1 MGNISII
8 VIGAFV
14 FLLFSVLLVRNYTY
28 KILITTV
35 LLVSVLVTG
44 GGSMFIEGIVL
55 VAEKVKPSVSIENST
70 YRVDMKDINNFY
82 DLRSEKIRT
91 DNIVRQINERPV
103 IRNNKS
109 EILALIKEQPKEIID
124 NDFGVEIVY
133 DYSDELK
140 NTVLRSIIDK
150 DVVLSINN
158 SKITIAYARKIE

>member
-1 MGNISII
+1 MGNISMI
-8 VIGAFV
+8 VIGVFV
-14 FLLFSVLLVRNYTY
+14 FLLLSTLLVRNYTY
-28 KILITTV
+28 KILVTTA
-35 LLVSVLVTG
+35 LLVSILVTG
-44 GGSMFIEGIVL
+44 GGSVLIESIVL
-55 VAEKVKPSVSIENST
+55 VAEKVKPPVNIENPT
-70 YRVDMKDINNFY
+70 YRVDMKDINSFY

-91 DNIVRQINERPV
+91 DNIVKQIKERPV

>member
-1 MGNISII
+1 MGNISMIA
-8 VIGAFV
+8 IGVFV
-14 FLLFSVLLVRNYTY
+14 FLLLSTLLVRNYTY
-28 KILITTV
+28 KV
-35 LLVSVLVTG
+35 LVTMTMLVSILVTG
-44 GGSMFIEGIVL
+44 GGSVFIESIVL

-140 NTVLRSIIDK
+140 NTVLRSVIDK
-150 DVVLSINN
+150 DVMLSINN
-158 SKITIAYARKIE
+158 NKITIAYARKIE

>member
-1 MGNISII
+1 MGNISMI
-8 VIGAFV
+8 VIGVFV
-14 FLLFSVLLVRNYTY
+14 FLLLSALLVRNYTY
-28 KILITTV
+28 KILVTMGMLI
-35 LLVSVLVTG
+35 SVLVTG

-140 NTVLRSIIDK
+140 NTVLRSVIDK
-150 DVVLSINN
+150 DVMLSINN

>member
-1 MGNISII
+1 MGSISII

-14 FLLFSVLLVRNYTY
+14 FLLFSALLVRNYTY

-35 LLVSVLVTG
+35 LLVSILVTG
-44 GGSMFIEGIVL
+44 GGSVLIESIVL
-55 VAEKVKPSVSIENST
+55 VAEKVKPPVNIENPT
-70 YRVDMKDINNFY
+70 YRVDMKDINSFY

-91 DNIVRQINERPV
+91 DNIVKQIKERPV

-140 NTVLRSIIDK
+140 NTVLRSVIDK
-150 DVVLSINN
+150 DVMLSINN

>member
-1 MGNISII
+1 MGNISMI
-8 VIGAFV
+8 VIGVFV
-14 FLLFSVLLVRNYTY
+14 FLLLSTLLVRNYTY
-28 KILITTV
+28 KILVTMVMLI
-35 LLVSVLVTG
+35 SVLVTG
-44 GGSMFIEGIVL
+44 GGSVFIEGIVL

-91 DNIVRQINERPV
+91 DNIVKQINERPV

-109 EILALIKEQPKEIID
+109 EILALIKVQPKEIID

-150 DVVLSINN
+150 DVMLSINN

>member
-1 MGNISII
+1 MGNISMI
-8 VIGAFV
+8 VIGVFV
-14 FLLFSVLLVRNYTY
+14 FLLLSTLLVRNYTY
-28 KILITTV
+28 KV
-35 LLVSVLVTG
+35 LVTMTMLVSILVTG
-44 GGSMFIEGIVL
+44 GGSVFIESIVL
-55 VAEKVKPSVSIENST
+55 VAEKVKPSVNIENST

-140 NTVLRSIIDK
+140 NTVLRSVIDK
-150 DVVLSINN
+150 DVMLSINN

>member
-1 MGNISII
+1 MGNISMI
-8 VIGAFV
+8 VIGVFV
-14 FLLFSVLLVRNYTY
+14 FLLLSALLVRNYTY
-28 KILITTV
+28 KILVTTA
-35 LLVSVLVTG
+35 LLVSILVTG
-44 GGSMFIEGIVL
+44 GGSVLIESIVL
-55 VAEKVKPSVSIENST
+55 VAEKVKPPVNIENPT
-70 YRVDMKDINNFY
+70 YRVDMKDINSFY

-91 DNIVRQINERPV
+91 DNIVKQIKERPV

-140 NTVLRSIIDK
+140 NTVLRSVIDK
-150 DVVLSINN
+150 DVMLSINN

>member
-1 MGNISII
+1 MGNISMI
-8 VIGAFV
+8 VIGVFV
-14 FLLFSVLLVRNYTY
+14 FLLLSALLVRNYTY
-28 KILITTV
+28 KILVTMGMLI
-35 LLVSVLVTG
+35 SVLVTG
-44 GGSMFIEGIVL
+44 WGSMFIEGIVL

-140 NTVLRSIIDK
+140 NTVLRSIIYK
-150 DVVLSINN
+150 DVMLSINN

>member
-1 MGNISII
+1 MGSISII

-14 FLLFSVLLVRNYTY
+14 FLLVSVLLVRNYTY
-28 KILITTV
+28 KVLVTMVMLI
-35 LLVSVLVTG
+35 SVLVTG
-44 GGSMFIEGIVL
+44 GGSVFIEGIVL

-150 DVVLSINN
+150 DVMLSINN
-158 SKITIAYARKIE
+158 SKITLAYTRKIE

>member
-1 MGNISII
+1 MGNISMI
-8 VIGAFV
+8 VIGVFV
-14 FLLFSVLLVRNYTY
+14 FLLLSTLLVRNYTY
-28 KILITTV
+28 KV
-35 LLVSVLVTG
+35 LVTMAMLVSVLVTG
-44 GGSMFIEGIVL
+44 GGSVFIESIVL

-150 DVVLSINN
+150 DVMLSINN

>member
-1 MGNISII
+1 MGNISMIA
-8 VIGAFV
+8 IGVFV
-14 FLLFSVLLVRNYTY
+14 FLLLSTLLVRNYTY
-28 KILITTV
+28 KV
-35 LLVSVLVTG
+35 LVTMTMLVSILVTG
-44 GGSMFIEGIVL
+44 GGSVFIESIVL
-55 VAEKVKPSVSIENST
+55 VAEKVKPSVNIENST

-140 NTVLRSIIDK
+140 NTVLRSVIDK
-150 DVVLSINN
+150 DVMLSINN

>member
-1 MGNISII
+1 MGNISMI

-28 KILITTV
+28 KILITTAF
-35 LLVSVLVTG
+35 LVSILVTG
-44 GGSMFIEGIVL
+44 GGNVLIEGIVL

>member
-1 MGNISII
+1 MGNISMIA
-8 VIGAFV
+8 IGVFV
-14 FLLFSVLLVRNYTY
+14 FLLLSTLLVRNYTY

-44 GGSMFIEGIVL
+44 GGSVLIESIVL
-55 VAEKVKPSVSIENST
+55 VAEKVKPPVNIENPT
-70 YRVDMKDINNFY
+70 YRVDMKDINSFY

-91 DNIVRQINERPV
+91 DNIVKQIKERPV

>member
-1 MGNISII
+1 MGNISMI
-8 VIGAFV
+8 VIGVFV
-14 FLLFSVLLVRNYTY
+14 FLLLSTLLVRNYTY
-28 KILITTV
+28 KVLVTMVMLI
-35 LLVSVLVTG
+35 SVLVTG
-44 GGSMFIEGIVL
+44 GGSVFIEGIVL

-150 DVVLSINN
+150 DVMLSINN
-158 SKITIAYARKIE
+158 SKITLAYTRKIE

>member
-1 MGNISII
+1 MGNISMI
-8 VIGAFV
+8 VIGVFV
-14 FLLFSVLLVRNYTY
+14 FLLLSTLLVRNYTY
-28 KILITTV
+28 KV
-35 LLVSVLVTG
+35 LVTMTMLVSILVTG
-44 GGSMFIEGIVL
+44 GGSVFIESIVL
-55 VAEKVKPSVSIENST
+55 VAEKVKPSVNIENST

-109 EILALIKEQPKEIID
+109 EILASIKEQPKEIID

>member
-1 MGNISII
+1 MGNISMI
-8 VIGAFV
+8 VIGVFV
-14 FLLFSVLLVRNYTY
+14 FLLLSTLLVRNYTY
-28 KILITTV
+28 KV
-35 LLVSVLVTG
+35 LVTMTMLVSILVTG
-44 GGSMFIEGIVL
+44 GGSVFIESIVL

-150 DVVLSINN
+150 DVMLSINN

>member
-1 MGNISII
+1 MGNISMIA
-8 VIGAFV
+8 IGVFV
-14 FLLFSVLLVRNYTY
+14 FLLLSTLLVRNYTY
-28 KILITTV
+28 KV
-35 LLVSVLVTG
+35 LVTMTMLVSILVTG
-44 GGSMFIEGIVL
+44 GGSVFIESIVL
-55 VAEKVKPSVSIENST
+55 VAEKVKPSVNIENST

-140 NTVLRSIIDK
+140 NTVLRSVIDK
-150 DVVLSINN
+150 DVMLSINN
-158 SKITIAYARKIE
+158 NKITIAYARKIE

>member
-1 MGNISII
+1 MGNISMI
-8 VIGAFV
+8 VIGVFV
-14 FLLFSVLLVRNYTY
+14 FLLLSALLVRNYTY
-28 KILITTV
+28 KILVTIGM
-35 LLVSVLVTG
+35 LISVLVTG

-55 VAEKVKPSVSIENST
+55 VAEKVKPSVNIENST

-109 EILALIKEQPKEIID
+109 EILALIREQPKEIID

>member
-1 MGNISII
+1 MGNISMI
-8 VIGAFV
+8 VIGVFV
-14 FLLFSVLLVRNYTY
+14 FLLLSTLLVRNYTY
-28 KILITTV
+28 KVLVTMVMLI
-35 LLVSVLVTG
+35 SVLVTG
-44 GGSMFIEGIVL
+44 GGSVFIEGIVL

-91 DNIVRQINERPV
+91 DNIVKQINERPV

-109 EILALIKEQPKEIID
+109 EILALIKVQPKEIID

-150 DVVLSINN
+150 DVMLSINN

>member
-1 MGNISII
+1 MGSISMI
-8 VIGAFV
+8 VIGVFV
-14 FLLFSVLLVRNYTY
+14 FLLLSTLLVRNYTY
-28 KILITTV
+28 KVLVTMVMLI
-35 LLVSVLVTG
+35 SVLVTG
-44 GGSMFIEGIVL
+44 GGSVFIEGIVL

-70 YRVDMKDINNFY
+70 YRVDMKEINNFY

>member
-1 MGNISII
+1 MGNISMIA
-8 VIGAFV
+8 IGVFV
-14 FLLFSVLLVRNYTY
+14 FLLLSTLLVRNYTY
-28 KILITTV
+28 KV
-35 LLVSVLVTG
+35 LVTMTMLVSILVTG
-44 GGSMFIEGIVL
+44 GGSVFIESIVL

-140 NTVLRSIIDK
+140 NTVLRSVIDK
-150 DVVLSINN
+150 DVMLSINN

>member
-1 MGNISII
+1 MGSISMI
-8 VIGAFV
+8 VIGVFV
-14 FLLFSVLLVRNYTY
+14 FLLLSTLLVRNYTY
-28 KILITTV
+28 KV
-35 LLVSVLVTG
+35 LVTMAMLVSVLVTG
-44 GGSMFIEGIVL
+44 GGSVFIESIVL

-70 YRVDMKDINNFY
+70 YRVDMKEINNFY

-150 DVVLSINN
+150 DVMLSINN

>member
-1 MGNISII
+1 MGNISMI
-8 VIGAFV
+8 VIGVFV
-14 FLLFSVLLVRNYTY
+14 FLLLSALLVRNYTY
-28 KILITTV
+28 KILITMGM
-35 LLVSVLVTG
+35 LISVLVTG
-44 GGSMFIEGIVL
+44 GGSVFIEGIVL

-150 DVVLSINN
+150 DVMLSINN
-158 SKITIAYARKIE
+158 SKITLAYTRKIE

>member
-1 MGNISII
+1 MGNISMI
-8 VIGAFV
+8 VIGVFV
-14 FLLFSVLLVRNYTY
+14 FLLLSTLLVRNYTY
-28 KILITTV
+28 KVLVTMAMLI
-35 LLVSVLVTG
+35 SVLVTG
-44 GGSMFIEGIVL
+44 GGSVFIEGIVL

-150 DVVLSINN
+150 DVMLSINN

>member
-1 MGNISII
+1 MGSISMI
-8 VIGAFV
+8 VIGVFV
-14 FLLFSVLLVRNYTY
+14 FLLLSTLLVRNYTY
-28 KILITTV
+28 KVMVTMTM
-35 LLVSVLVTG
+35 LVSILVTG
-44 GGSMFIEGIVL
+44 GGSVFIESIVL
-55 VAEKVKPSVSIENST
+55 VAEKVKPSVNIENST

-140 NTVLRSIIDK
+140 NTVLRSVIDK
-150 DVVLSINN
+150 DVMLSINN

>member
-1 MGNISII
+1 MGNISMI
-8 VIGAFV
+8 VIGVFV
-14 FLLFSVLLVRNYTY
+14 FLLLSALLVRNYTY
-28 KILITTV
+28 KILVTMGMLI
-35 LLVSVLVTG
+35 SVLVTG

-150 DVVLSINN
+150 DVMLSINN
-158 SKITIAYARKIE
+158 SKITLAYTRKIE

>member
-1 MGNISII
+1 MGSISII

-14 FLLFSVLLVRNYTY
+14 FLLVSVLLVRNYTY
-28 KILITTV
+28 KVLVTIVMLI
-35 LLVSVLVTG
+35 SVLVTG
-44 GGSMFIEGIVL
+44 GGNTFIEGIVL